1 MTGIDF
7 GPMRLPQQNLSH
19 DQEMQLGTALSKFGV
34 NITSE
39 YILPDEN
46 DMVVNEKLAMFSL
59 Q

>member
-1 MTGIDF
+1 
-7 GPMRLPQQNLSH
+7 
-19 DQEMQLGTALSKFGV
+19 MQLGTALSKFGV